1 MRSSSIS
8 LRPLRRAL
16 APSVSTQLLPPLV
29 TGPRLY
35 STHPPNAKLN
45 IPVDYAT
52 TSLLAH
58 SSQTALGTAD
68 LPAEVRDGTTKK
80 MNLFQAINDALSIA
94 LAEDDSVMVFG
105 EDVAFGGVF
114 RCTMKLAETYGADR
128 IFNTPLTE
136 QGIMGFAIGAAA
148 EGMRPVAE
156 IQFADYVYPAF
167 DQLVNE
173 AAKYRYRD
181 GACGRSVGGLT
192 VRMPCGGVGHGA
204 LYHSQSPE
212 SLFTHIPGL
221 RVIMPRSPLQAK
233 GLLLAAIR
241 SNDPCIFMEPKILY
255 RAAVEQVP
263 AGAYTL
269 PLSKAEVL
277 KEGKDVTIISYGQP
291 LYTCMSA
298 IQKAEEELGIS
309 VELID
314 LRTLY
319 PWDKETVFQSVR
331 KTGHCIVVHEAM
343 VNAGIGAE
351 VAATIQEDPDTF
363 LRLEAPVARVA
374 GWSIHTPLLYEKFN
388 IPDVANANGSEFI
401 DKFASWCFV
410 MRNQSAPP
418 HVPPP
423 TAPHYVSTFERGRQL
438 PICFVQPQSSP
449 TQRQTDCATRTFD
462 PFAAPD
468 HNLTMS
474 QVETVSSFVEG
485 APPGELADVIADIKS
500 LTVSDP
506 EIVSSLEPAFEKYNE
521 EQFVTVKLPGGS
533 QQVIVS
539 AHSSL
544 GDGQYFDVESSTSF
558 SFDHTT
564 QKASNVQS
572 YVLESANSDL
582 IKSTLKSLGPYVQEH
597 FPNAAYGVYPTE
609 NDSKVAVIIVSNKYS
624 PNNFWNGRWRS
635 VYIFD
640 PSSEALEGSV
650 KVDVH
655 YYEDGNVR
663 LLTSRPS
670 QASVS
675 SGTGA
680 GIVKEIAASEKK
692 YQEELNRGFTSLS
705 EGAFKGLRRQLPV
718 TRQKIEWDKITSYRL
733 GQDIGGGRK

>member
-1 MRSSSIS
+1 MRSSISI
-8 LRPLRRAL
+8 RPLRRAL
-16 APSVSTQLLPPLV
+16 APSASTQLPLAAS
-29 TGPRLY
+29 RLY

-58 SSQTALGTAD
+58 SSQTALSTAE
-68 LPAEVRDGTTKK
+68 LPAEVRNGTTKK

-156 IQFADYVYPAF
+156 IQFADYIYPAF

-233 GLLLAAIR
+233 GLLLSAIR

-298 IQKAEEELGIS
+298 IRRAEEDLGIS

-319 PWDKETVFQSVR
+319 PWDKETVLESVR

-388 IPDVANANGSEFI
+388 IPDVAI
-401 DKFASWCFV
+401 
-410 MRNQSAPP
+410 
-418 HVPPP
+418 
-423 TAPHYVSTFERGRQL
+423 
-438 PICFVQPQSSP
+438 
-449 TQRQTDCATRTFD
+449 
-462 PFAAPD
+462 
-468 HNLTMS
+468 
-474 QVETVSSFVEG
+474 ETVSSFVEG

-500 LTVSDP
+500 LTISDP

-533 QQVIVS
+533 QQVIIS
-539 AHSSL
+539 SHSSL

-572 YVLESANSDL
+572 YVLESANADL

-597 FPNAAYGVYPTE
+597 FPNAAYGVYPTA
-609 NDSKVAVIIVSNKYS
+609 NDTQVAVIIVSNKYS

-635 VYIFD
+635 LYIFD
-640 PSSEALEGSV
+640 PSSSNLEGSV

-663 LLTSRPS
+663 LLTNRPS

-680 GIVKEIAASEKK
+680 GIVKEISTSEKK
-692 YQEELNRGFTSLS
+692 YQEELNRGFTNLS

-733 GQDIGGGRK
+733 GQDIGGGARR

>member
-58 SSQTALGTAD
+58 SSQTALGTAE

-156 IQFADYVYPAF
+156 IQFADYIYPAF

-388 IPDVANANGSEFI
+388 IPDVA
-401 DKFASWCFV
+401 K
-410 MRNQSAPP
+410 PL
-418 HVPPP
+418 
-423 TAPHYVSTFERGRQL
+423 TL
-438 PICFVQPQSSP
+438 P
-449 TQRQTDCATRTFD
+449 
-462 PFAAPD
+462 AAPD
-468 HNLTMS
+468 CNLIMS

-533 QQVIVS
+533 QQLIVS

-597 FPNAAYGVYPTE
+597 FPNAAYGIYPTE

>member
-1 MRSSSIS
+1 MRSIS

-16 APSVSTQLLPPLV
+16 ALSVSTQLPLAV
-29 TGPRLY
+29 SRLY

-45 IPVDYAT
+45 VPVDYAT

-58 SSQTALGTAD
+58 SSQAALSTAE
-68 LPAEVRDGTTKK
+68 LPAEVRNGTTKK

-136 QGIMGFAIGAAA
+136 QGIMGFAIGVAA

-173 AAKYRYRD
+173 AAKFRYRD

-233 GLLLAAIR
+233 GLLLSAIR

-277 KEGKDVTIISYGQP
+277 KEGKDVTIVSYGQP

-319 PWDKETVFQSVR
+319 PWDKECVFESVR

-343 VNAGIGAE
+343 VNAGVGAE
-351 VAATIQEDPDTF
+351 VAAAIQEDPDTF

-388 IPDVANANGSEFI
+388 IPDVANLDF
-401 DKFASWCFV
+401 
-410 MRNQSAPP
+410 
-418 HVPPP
+418 
-423 TAPHYVSTFERGRQL
+423 GRQKDTKLKLKADL
-438 PICFVQPQSSP
+438 P
-449 TQRQTDCATRTFD
+449 
-462 PFAAPD
+462 
-468 HNLTMS
+468 
-474 QVETVSSFVEG
+474 
-485 APPGELADVIADIKS
+485 
-500 LTVSDP
+500 
-506 EIVSSLEPAFEKYNE
+506 
-521 EQFVTVKLPGGS
+521 LP
-533 QQVIVS
+533 
-539 AHSSL
+539 
-544 GDGQYFDVESSTSF
+544 Y
-558 SFDHTT
+558 
-564 QKASNVQS
+564 
-572 YVLESANSDL
+572 
-582 IKSTLKSLGPYVQEH
+582 
-597 FPNAAYGVYPTE
+597 
-609 NDSKVAVIIVSNKYS
+609 
-624 PNNFWNGRWRS
+624 R
-635 VYIFD
+635 
-640 PSSEALEGSV
+640 
-650 KVDVH
+650 
-655 YYEDGNVR
+655 VR
-663 LLTSRPS
+663 
-670 QASVS
+670 
-675 SGTGA
+675 
-680 GIVKEIAASEKK
+680 
-692 YQEELNRGFTSLS
+692 Y
-705 EGAFKGLRRQLPV
+705 
-718 TRQKIEWDKITSYRL
+718 
-733 GQDIGGGRK
+733 